1 MKNNKLLFGILLLLL
16 TTLLSCSNNNDVEG
30 TYYNIDKENRLIDY
44 IQFKDGYYYNGIT
57 GNMMRFKYKVE
68 EDKIIVDSNG
78 MQIVFNFIDSQT
90 IEFGGMKFRKGVDKS
105 IIKEKTTSQLNTSK
119 KKTKIENFDLSKDKY
134 ENETAIVKDI
144 INVENEVF
152 IVVDVITVEYKKD
165 MNFEIVN
172 KNTKLRTYK
181 VATNVLIKDIEC
193 SEIKTSKYLI
203 DNKEQIISP
212 NLSFVLISTNN
223 NGELTNLNLGCWN

>member
-16 TTLLSCSNNNDVEG
+16 TTLLSCSNNIDVEG

-119 KKTKIENFDLSKDKY
+119 KKL
-134 ENETAIVKDI
+134 
-144 INVENEVF
+144 
-152 IVVDVITVEYKKD
+152 
-165 MNFEIVN
+165 
-172 KNTKLRTYK
+172 KLRTS
-181 VATNVLIKDIEC
+181 I
-193 SEIKTSKYLI
+193 
-203 DNKEQIISP
+203 
-212 NLSFVLISTNN
+212 
-223 NGELTNLNLGCWN
+223 

>member
-1 MKNNKLLFGILLLLL
+1 MKNNKLLFGILILLL
-16 TTLLSCSNNNDVEG
+16 TIFLSCSKNNDVEG

-105 IIKEKTTSQLNTSK
+105 IIKEKTTSQLKTSK
-119 KKTKIENFDLSKDKY
+119 KKL
-134 ENETAIVKDI
+134 
-144 INVENEVF
+144 
-152 IVVDVITVEYKKD
+152 
-165 MNFEIVN
+165 
-172 KNTKLRTYK
+172 KLRTS
-181 VATNVLIKDIEC
+181 I
-193 SEIKTSKYLI
+193 
-203 DNKEQIISP
+203 
-212 NLSFVLISTNN
+212 
-223 NGELTNLNLGCWN
+223 